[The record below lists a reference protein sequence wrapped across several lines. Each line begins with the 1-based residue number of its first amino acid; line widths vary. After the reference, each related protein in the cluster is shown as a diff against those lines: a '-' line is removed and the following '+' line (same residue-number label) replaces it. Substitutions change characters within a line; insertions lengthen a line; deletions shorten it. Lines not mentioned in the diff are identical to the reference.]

1 MIKTFQKVGT
11 EDYISKEQRPFL
23 KNVQLISYS
32 TEKS

>member
-11 EDYISKEQRPFL
+11 EEYISKEQRPFV